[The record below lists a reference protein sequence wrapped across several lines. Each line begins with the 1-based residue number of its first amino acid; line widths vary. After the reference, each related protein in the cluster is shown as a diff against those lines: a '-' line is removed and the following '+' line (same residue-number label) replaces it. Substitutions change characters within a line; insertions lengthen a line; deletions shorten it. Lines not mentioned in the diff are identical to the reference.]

1 MKNKNI
7 FYLRQFLNKK
17 GHHSNAFIYAEI
29 SKNVSS
35 SKNKDKSNYWRDTE
49 LKIGDCDRIVNLSM
63 DLNSLNSASNSI
75 HKLDILINT
84 LKAFKKAFIKEV
96 NLMRKGK

>member
-1 MKNKNI
+1 MKDKNV
-7 FYLRQFLNKK
+7 FYLRKFLNKK

-29 SKNVSS
+29 SKNSS
-35 SKNKDKSNYWRDTE
+35 PSKNKKKENIWRDSE

-63 DLNSLNSASNSI
+63 DLNSINATLNSI
-75 HKLDILINT
+75 HKLDILIDT
-84 LKAFKKAFIKEV
+84 LKAFKRAFIKEV

>member
-1 MKNKNI
+1 MEKNT
-7 FYLRQFLNKK
+7 FYLRRFLNKK

-29 SKNVSS
+29 SKNTSP
-35 SKNKDKSNYWRDTE
+35 KNKKECWRDSE

-63 DLNSLNSASNSI
+63 DLNSISAALNSI
-75 HKLDILINT
+75 HKLDILIDT
-84 LKAFKKAFIKEV
+84 LKSFKKAFQKEV